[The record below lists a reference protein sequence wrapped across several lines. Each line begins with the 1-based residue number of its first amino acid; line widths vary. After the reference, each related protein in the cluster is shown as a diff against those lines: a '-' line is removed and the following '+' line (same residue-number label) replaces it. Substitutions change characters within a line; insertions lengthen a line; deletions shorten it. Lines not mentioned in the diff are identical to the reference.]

1 MLTEMKEPYMPDKE
15 RWDFERRNMV
25 EDLRLYGIRDKRVLA
40 AMERIPRHLFIP
52 PDFRQPDSAYGDH
65 PCPIGNGQTISQPYI
80 VAYMTEKLKLKPGSR
95 VLEIGTGSGYQSA
108 VLAELGACVY
118 SIECV
123 ASLADHARS
132 VLTELGYADRIHFR
146 CGDGHQGWPGEAPF
160 DAIIVTCGPE
170 SAPPELMAQLGPGG
184 RMIVPVGPKGNQRLI
199 LLHHTRSGI
208 RQTNDLAVLFVP
220 MVLSKTP

>member
-1 MLTEMKEPYMPDKE
+1 
-15 RWDFERRNMV
+15 
-25 EDLRLYGIRDKRVLA
+25 
-40 AMERIPRHLFIP
+40 
-52 PDFRQPDSAYGDH
+52 
-65 PCPIGNGQTISQPYI
+65 
-80 VAYMTEKLKLKPGSR
+80 
-95 VLEIGTGSGYQSA
+95 
-108 VLAELGACVY
+108 
-118 SIECV
+118 
-123 ASLADHARS
+123 